1 MHPLLIFNEIEKIE
15 IAVRR
20 AVMQI
25 PAEIFNNPFWLT
37 NSEYFLNL
45 SNFRDTMQIIAS
57 EYDKSKEE
65 FIQHFKRTYSESFP
79 PSWSNIKY
87 NSVRKRIAKQFQLPI
102 DVFESWLTIIAVT
115 RNACCHHARVWNK
128 QNAIAPTIPNHLPRP
143 WISVSIDRFRIYFN
157 LCIIKYFLNIISPEN
172 DMFEKLQDLL
182 GRFPEI
188 DVRAMGFTEGWKE
201 EGVWNSASP

>member
-1 MHPLLIFNEIEKIE
+1 MTHSFQKQFQSSEDLVNLLQSRGLQINDATKASKYLDNIGYYRLSAYMHPLLIFNEIEKIE

-143 WISVSIDRFRIYFN
+143 
-157 LCIIKYFLNIISPEN
+157 
-172 DMFEKLQDLL
+172 
-182 GRFPEI
+182 
-188 DVRAMGFTEGWKE
+188 
-201 EGVWNSASP
+201 